1 MTFLFKGLYFVYIE
15 TIKYGADMQE
25 IRVKIEENKKTLQ
38 KLLKN
43 KDNQIILDKWLKT
56 ELAYT
61 SNAIEGN
68 TLTRKETE
76 LAIEEKITSG
86 AKPIN
91 DYLEAVNHA
100 KAFDFIMESAK
111 NNVKIDEYY
120 ILKIHKIILT
130 GINDT
135 NAGFYRSVRVRI
147 SGSQTILPNPLKVP
161 ELMDDFSKWLMQKD
175 DDMLIKAI
183 EAHYRLVSIHPFI
196 DGNGRTARL
205 LLNSILMENGYAP
218 IIIRPIDRKR
228 YLSALETYQT
238 QENKEPY
245 YRFMLSAMNRSLK
258 MMIDLLDINKPE
270 ADKTLLT
277 ISKFAKLCNVP
288 VSSIRYWIKEEKI
301 RPLAFTQSGYA
312 LFSEKQKN
320 EIEKLKNK

>member
-1 MTFLFKGLYFVYIE
+1 
-15 TIKYGADMQE
+15 MQE

-130 GINDT
+130 
-135 NAGFYRSVRVRI
+135 
-147 SGSQTILPNPLKVP
+147 
-161 ELMDDFSKWLMQKD
+161 
-175 DDMLIKAI
+175 
-183 EAHYRLVSIHPFI
+183 
-196 DGNGRTARL
+196 
-205 LLNSILMENGYAP
+205 
-218 IIIRPIDRKR
+218 
-228 YLSALETYQT
+228 
-238 QENKEPY
+238 
-245 YRFMLSAMNRSLK
+245 
-258 MMIDLLDINKPE
+258 
-270 ADKTLLT
+270 
-277 ISKFAKLCNVP
+277 
-288 VSSIRYWIKEEKI
+288 
-301 RPLAFTQSGYA
+301 
-312 LFSEKQKN
+312 
-320 EIEKLKNK
+320 

>member
-1 MTFLFKGLYFVYIE
+1 M
-15 TIKYGADMQE
+15 KYEAVMQE
-25 IRVKIEENKKTLQ
+25 IRSKIEENKAILQ

-43 KDNQIILDKWLKT
+43 KDNQKVLDKWLKT

-76 LAIEEKITSG
+76 MAIEERITFG

-91 DYLEAVNHA
+91 DYLEAINHA
-100 KAFDFIMESAK
+100 KAFEFIQTSAAK
-111 NNVKIDEYY
+111 AVKIDENY
-120 ILKIHKIILT
+120 ILQIHKIILS
-130 GINDT
+130 GIDDG

-161 ELMDDFSKWLMQKD
+161 DLMKEFSAWLLQKE
-175 DDMLIKAI
+175 DDMLLKAI
-183 EAHYRLVSIHPFI
+183 EAHYRLVTIHPFI

-205 LLNSILMENGYAP
+205 LLNSMLLESGYAP

-238 QENKEPY
+238 RENSEPY
-245 YRFMLSAMNRSLK
+245 YKFMLSALNRSLK
-258 MMIDLLDINKPE
+258 MMIDLLDVHKQEPNKS
-270 ADKTLLT
+270 LLT
-277 ISKFAKLCNVP
+277 ISKFAKLCDVP
-288 VSSIRYWIKEEKI
+288 TSTIRYWMKEGKL
-301 RPLAFTQSGYA
+301 RPIAFTPSGYA
-312 LFSEKQKN
+312 LFAQEQKA
-320 EIEKLKNK
+320 EVQKIMME

>member
-1 MTFLFKGLYFVYIE
+1 
-15 TIKYGADMQE
+15 MQE
-25 IRVKIEENKKTLQ
+25 IRVRIEENKNTLQ
-38 KLLKN
+38 KLLQN
-43 KDNQIILDKWLKT
+43 PDNQKVLDKWLKT

-76 LAIEEKITSG
+76 MAIEEKITSG

-100 KAFDFIMESAK
+100 KAFDCIIESAK
-111 NNVKIDEYY
+111 HNIKVDENY
-120 ILKIHKIILT
+120 ILAIHKIILS
-130 GINDT
+130 GINDA

-161 ELMDDFSKWLMQKD
+161 DLMENFSTWLAQED
-175 DDMLIKAI
+175 DDILIKAI

-238 QENKEPY
+238 QENKDPY

-258 MMIDLLDINKPE
+258 MMIDLLDISKQE

-288 VSSIRYWIKEEKI
+288 VSSVRYWMSEGKL

-312 LFSEKQKN
+312 LFGEQQKA
-320 EIEKLKNK
+320 EVAALKKK